1 MPRNNSAAYRI
12 AFIYSCAFALA
23 ILALGVTV
31 YYAADAQFRDQQDVG
46 IAEGSTLL
54 LREYYEGGIP
64 DLCAAI
70 GKREEQLNNVGY
82 RYALFDPSGVRRA
95 GTLAT
100 TWPMAGKQ
108 DLIVAVAHGKTSD
121 VRALVTELP
130 GGYRFVTAIDLEAVK
145 RIDAIIFELF
155 TAAFILVIML
165 GVGGALLLGGYLRG
179 RLSRISGTALA
190 IVAGDLDHRIRV
202 SARNDEF
209 DQLGAILNAML
220 DRIAR
225 LLENLRQVSSDV
237 AHDLRTPLARL
248 RGQIEAALDGDQDAA
263 VLRLSLKR
271 SLAQS
276 DELLSLFAAILRI
289 AEVESGALTR
299 HFINI
304 SLSDLATDLYDSYA
318 PAVADT
324 GRTMESAIEP
334 GAYIVGD
341 RELIAQALIN
351 LLDNAQRH
359 TPPST
364 RISLNVKATDQ
375 HVTVSVTDNG
385 QGVAL
390 AERSVI
396 VQRFAR
402 LDASRTTPGHGL
414 GLNLVSVIVE
424 AHGGRLMIDDNAP
437 GLRVSLVLP
446 RQTLRFPNLPDARF
460 QEPI

>member
-1 MPRNNSAAYRI
+1 MPRNTSAAYRI
-12 AFIYSCAFALA
+12 AFTYSCAFALA

-31 YYAADAQFRDQQDVG
+31 YYAADAQFRNQQDVG

-64 DLCAAI
+64 DLSAAI
-70 GKREEQLNNVGY
+70 AQREEQLNSAGY

-100 TWPMAGKQ
+100 TRPRVGKQ
-108 DLIVAVAHGKTSD
+108 DLIVAVSHGKTSD
-121 VRALVTELP
+121 ARALVTELP
-130 GGYRFVTAIDLEAVK
+130 GGYRFVTAVDLTALE
-145 RIDAIIFELF
+145 RIDTIIFELF
-155 TAAFILVIML
+155 TVAFVLVILM
-165 GVGGALLLGGYLRG
+165 GVGAALLLGGYLRS
-179 RLSRISGTALA
+179 RLSRISGTAQA
-190 IVAGDLDHRIRV
+190 IVAGDLDHRIPV

-209 DQLGAILNAML
+209 DQLGAVLNAML

-263 VLRLSLKR
+263 VLRRSLKR

-299 HFINI
+299 HFIHI
-304 SLSDLATDLYDSYA
+304 SLSELATDLYDSYA

-324 GRTMESAIEP
+324 GRLIESAIEP
-334 GAYIVGD
+334 GADIVGD
-341 RELIAQALIN
+341 RELLAQALIN

-364 RISLNVKATDQ
+364 RISLGVRATDR
-375 HVTVSVTDNG
+375 HVIVTVADNG
-385 QGVAL
+385 PGVAPGN
-390 AERSVI
+390 RSVI

-402 LDASRTTPGHGL
+402 LDTSRTTPGHGL
-414 GLNLVSVIVE
+414 GLNLVSVIAE
-424 AHGGRLMIDDNAP
+424 AHGGSLIIEDNAP
-437 GLRVSLVLP
+437 GLRVSIVLP
-446 RQTLRFPNLPDARF
+446 RQTLRFPNLAPNR
-460 QEPI
+460 PV